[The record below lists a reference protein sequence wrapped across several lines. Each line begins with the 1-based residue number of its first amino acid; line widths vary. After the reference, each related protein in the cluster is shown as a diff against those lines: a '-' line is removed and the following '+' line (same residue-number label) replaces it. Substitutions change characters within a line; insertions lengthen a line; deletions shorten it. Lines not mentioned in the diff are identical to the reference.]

1 MDINLRTNS
10 SRSHKQ
16 TCVVFHI
23 LCGTSSLF
31 LGFAFAIINSFY
43 WTDFYLSHDQRIQA
57 THRSFCGDNK
67 KNNYSWIEFGLLPSW
82 NKHWTSFVHHYC
94 FYSNSLW
101 IFGFHKKTTWTCTS
115 NLEFDRKYS
124 HFIDDINGWA
134 SLKQRLNSNKKVII
148 CLIKQFIW
156 LRGKTRLI
164 SDNQILIRFLTNY
177 NASFFCIYF
186 FKFHLRT
193 SYLIFGFFFRVIIN
207 ENCNKKICDKYHSI
221 SMGK

>member
-10 SRSHKQ
+10 SWSHKQ

-43 WTDFYLSHDQRIQA
+43 WPDFYLSHDQRIQA
-57 THRSFCGDNK
+57 THRSICSDYK
-67 KNNYSWIEFGLLPSW
+67 KNNNSWIEFGLLPSW
-82 NKHWTSFVHHYC
+82 NKHWASFVHHYC

-101 IFGFHKKTTWTCTS
+101 IFGLDKKTTWTCTS
-115 NLEFDRKYS
+115 NLELDRKYS
-124 HFIDDINGWA
+124 LFIDGINDWA

-193 SYLIFGFFFRVIIN
+193 SYLIFGFFF
-207 ENCNKKICDKYHSI
+207 
-221 SMGK
+221 